1 MHVRVAA
8 LLFAVGFSLTAIAQ
22 PAQPARSA
30 QPAQPAATPRAVAT
44 PAPGGEMQE
53 AAGGEEGMAVV
64 AGDVIAAVPGEGKP
78 YAIRRM
84 ACDEVRF
91 SWQTGGA
98 AELGFV
104 NESELV
110 VKNEGGTTGIR
121 FIVDRARGVTIGV
134 QTWKE
139 LAGKT
144 VTTIPSAA
152 RVDWI
157 DCQDADPIGGIVVE
171 WVDARTMIP

>member
-1 MHVRVAA
+1 MRVRVVA
-8 LLFAVGFSLTAIAQ
+8 LLLAVGFSFPALAQ
-22 PAQPARSA
+22 PAQPSQPT
-30 QPAQPAATPRAVAT
+30 QPAQPATPQAT
-44 PAPGGEMQE
+44 PAPSQSGGSG
-53 AAGGEEGMAVV
+53 AGEQGAAVV
-64 AGDVIAAVPGEGKP
+64 AGDVIAAVPGEGSP

-91 SWQTGGA
+91 SWQTAGA
-98 AELGFV
+98 VELGFV

-110 VKNEGGTTGIR
+110 VRNEAGTTGIR

-144 VTTIPSAA
+144 VTTIPTAA
-152 RVDWI
+152 RIDWVN
-157 DCQDADPIGGIVVE
+157 CQDADPIGGIVVE

>member
-8 LLFAVGFSLTAIAQ
+8 LLFAVGFSFTAIAQ
-22 PAQPARSA
+22 PAPEPAEPAR
-30 QPAQPAATPRAVAT
+30 PAAT
-44 PAPGGEMQE
+44 PAPGQEMPE
-53 AAGGEEGMAVV
+53 AGTAAV
-64 AGDVIAAVPGEGKP
+64 AGDVIAAVPGEGRP

-91 SWQTGGA
+91 AWQTAGG

-104 NESELV
+104 TESELV
-110 VKNEGGTTGIR
+110 VKNEAGTTGIR
-121 FIVDRARGVTIGV
+121 FIVDRSRGVTIGV

-139 LAGKT
+139 LAGRT

-152 RVDWI
+152 RIDWVN
-157 DCQDADPIGGIVVE
+157 CQDADPIGGIVVE